1 MLVLIIIVVF
11 IQFYYYDVIDLEPEE
26 TFELVDKSDIDDVR
40 CYVSY
45 RVCMS
50 VCLYKQHVSA
60 S

>member
-1 MLVLIIIVVF
+1 MLVLITIVVF

-40 CYVSY
+40 FYVSY

-50 VCLYKQHVSA
+50 VCLYTPHVSA